1 MLPPQPPP
9 HPRSRPSHPPVASR
23 DGRHEPFPALSALR
37 HVSSKFPTI
46 PIPLLSMH
54 DCLKPA
60 YIRTLPSLQQAEA
73 QRALKGSYSVVTI
86 FARKYAQ
93 TRPGPDGLGRLPVYY
108 RALEDPPDLFNPV
121 PSGPRLAA
129 AHFSLVAI
137 SRLLN
142 SVDITVPIDALES
155 LWLRV
160 WPWIQFI
167 EIGHHTPPRDP
178 HDATESALCVSLI
191 LFFWSDRRHYAV
203 LHPHVEGVATIFGS
217 ASQRIVLATPPHV
230 YDADLDRICGG
241 LAALFSHGEEP
252 ISSQLL
258 QDLVDGVGGS
268 RRLALFIASIL
279 NRICPRLDVP
289 PTPTNIQNVA
299 KITQFLGATTFTE
312 GASDVWFTQA
322 LGRRRPITAM
332 TNALRS
338 LTLTPTSTNA
348 VAGAFGVLLHLLTIT
363 PSSGLRRSLRS
374 GLLPAVFACGR
385 RHMATTHQFLLQF
398 FKNVLSPATVFHSVL
413 KISSDAL
420 VAADTASINDQ
431 PDLLEA
437 WQIIRHLL
445 SFRLN
450 LVDPERSQPCDNKQ
464 FRAIVLEPVSAKP
477 GTGNTAS
484 FAKCFDSATDI
495 LCAKDRIFLR
505 ALLIHEL
512 TAHGASIAREYRAV
526 ASRWSLDRAVP
537 CTVFDYRSGIA
548 QIQVLPLLAI
558 VPGIDNATART
569 VASSDYR
576 FLVLKHADGRKE
588 HMWVYPVRS
597 P

>member
-1 MLPPQPPP
+1 
-9 HPRSRPSHPPVASR
+9 
-23 DGRHEPFPALSALR
+23 
-37 HVSSKFPTI
+37 
-46 PIPLLSMH
+46 MH

-60 YIRTLPSLQQAEA
+60 YIRTFPSLQQAEA
-73 QRALKGSYSVVTI
+73 QRALNGSYSVVTI

-93 TRPGPDGLGRLPVYY
+93 TRPGPDGLGRLP
-108 RALEDPPDLFNPV
+108 
-121 PSGPRLAA
+121 
-129 AHFSLVAI
+129 
-137 SRLLN
+137 RLLPARWRTLPTCSTQYRPGLASPPPILVWWPFPAFSTPSTSQSPLTLWNHYGSESGRGFN
-142 SVDITVPIDALES
+142 SSKSAITRHLAIPT
-155 LWLRV
+155 
-160 WPWIQFI
+160 
-167 EIGHHTPPRDP
+167 TPP
-178 HDATESALCVSLI
+178 SLH
-191 LFFWSDRRHYAV
+191 FV
-203 LHPHVEGVATIFGS
+203 

-289 PTPTNIQNVA
+289 PTTTNIQNVA

-398 FKNVLSPATVFHSVL
+398 FKTFFPRPLFSTPSSKSHLMLSSPQIQLLSMISPTCSRLGKSSATCYHFGSIWLIPNDRSPATTNSVIAL
-413 KISSDAL
+413 LPTSISN
-420 VAADTASINDQ
+420 VVPAA
-431 PDLLEA
+431 
-437 WQIIRHLL
+437 
-445 SFRLN
+445 
-450 LVDPERSQPCDNKQ
+450 Q

-484 FAKCFDSATDI
+484 FAKCFDSATDRAPSQI

-558 VPGIDNATART
+558 VPGIDNA
-569 VASSDYR
+569 
-576 FLVLKHADGRKE
+576 H
-588 HMWVYPVRS
+588 RS
-597 P
+597 HRG